1 MTDEKNVP
9 QTVEEKKSLKLAVLE
24 QVSTLATAG
33 FGLVAALAWNDAIR
47 VLFDSIFPSPEG
59 SLVAKLTYALVI
71 TAVVVVITIQLGK
84 AVNLAKKQL
93 NKVKNPKNF

>member
-1 MTDEKNVP
+1 MTDEKNIP
-9 QTVEEKKSLKLAVLE
+9 QTAEEKKSLKLAVLE

-47 VLFDSIFPSPEG
+47 VLFDSVFPSPEG
-59 SLVAKLTYALVI
+59 SLVAKLTYAFVI
-71 TAVVVVITIQLGK
+71 TAVVVVVTIQLGK

-93 NKVKNPKNF
+93 SKDRESRPF